1 MTPEPG
7 ALFGGLLRACISDRY
22 LPRGKGAAVEGFAF
36 VILGLCSSFLTT
48 YFLSAVG
55 YLV

>member
-7 ALFGGLLRACISDRY
+7 ALFGGLLRGCISDRY
-22 LPRGKGAAVEGFAF
+22 LPRDRGAAVEGFAF

-48 YFLSAVG
+48 YLLSAVG